1 MIVLL
6 TYDISD
12 NRTRACFHRYLKE
25 YGINSQKSVFEC
37 LLDQAGI
44 RDVISR
50 ATALID
56 PETDS
61 VRLYRICSR
70 CANKV
75 RVSGLGF
82 KITQLDYMIL

>member
-12 NRTRACFHRYLKE
+12 NRTRARFHRYLKE
-25 YGINSQKSVFEC
+25 YGVNSQKSVFEC
-37 LLDQAGI
+37 LLDPNGI
-44 RDVISR
+44 RDVVAR
-50 ATALID
+50 AASVINPD
-56 PETDS
+56 TDS

-70 CANKV
+70 CMNKV
-75 RVSGLGF
+75 RVSGVGY

>member
-12 NRTRACFHRYLKE
+12 NRTRSRFHRYLKE

-37 LLDQAGI
+37 LLDPDGI
-44 RDVISR
+44 REVVAR
-50 ATALID
+50 AAALID

-70 CANKV
+70 CMNKV
-75 RVSGLGF
+75 RVSGRGF

>member
-12 NRTRACFHRYLKE
+12 NRTRARFHRYLRE

-37 LLDQAGI
+37 LLDPEGI
-44 RDVISR
+44 KAVVS
-50 ATALID
+50 TAAQVID
-56 PETDS
+56 PKTDS

-70 CANKV
+70 CMNRV
-75 RVSGLGF
+75 MVSGLGIR
-82 KITQLDYMIL
+82 ITQLDYMIV